1 MGKEL
6 KNNIRSF
13 RYSDRVSEILEGMEG
28 KTLNE
33 KFENLVL
40 TCHVILPDIQR
51 KIGYES
57 KRLEQMRAD
66 WWELWGLK
74 SKVEKKLG
82 CIDRLAA
89 ELDEIVAK
97 SEELLSSRKDDM

>member
-13 RYSDRVSEILEGMEG
+13 RYSDRVAEILEVIEG

-33 KFENLVL
+33 KFENLVI
-40 TCHVILPDIQR
+40 TCNVTLPDIQR

-57 KRLEQMRAD
+57 KRLDQMRAD
-66 WWELWGLK
+66 WWELWRLK
-74 SKVEKKLG
+74 SRVEERLG
-82 CIDRLAA
+82 CIDRLAV
-89 ELDEIVAK
+89 ELDDIVAR
-97 SEELLSSRKDDM
+97 SEELLSSHKDDT